1 MKKFLIAAIFLL
13 ASFAPLNAVVINK
26 FLLGTY
32 CIAHSIPVKKK
43 VWEIPDK
50 KDPLVPEGDILDLA
64 ESKYYYVEPEIKK
77 HELLYYLKWITWAA
91 RSKKVEYIWI
101 G

>member
-1 MKKFLIAAIFLL
+1 MKKLFITIVFLL

-26 FLLGTY
+26 LLLGTY

-43 VWEIPDK
+43 VWEMPDK
-50 KDPLVPEGDILDLA
+50 KDPLVPEGDIILLGKSRY
-64 ESKYYYVEPEIKK
+64 EFIEQPIKP
-77 HELLYYLKWITWAA
+77 HELIHYCKWVAWAA